1 MSKLKLIVRWSSRLL
16 IGVVALVVLLV
27 IVRAVLQERIRIA
40 QAIQSPPGIDSM
52 EAVDVGGIRQWIHI
66 RGRDR
71 RNPVL
76 LYLHGGPGT
85 PMMPFGYAFQT
96 YLEGA
101 FTVVEWDQRGAGKT
115 YFANDPAVVTPTIS
129 YERMQADAL
138 EMVNLLRKRFDQP
151 KIFVI
156 GHSWGSM
163 LGLPLVH
170 AHPELF
176 YAYVG
181 TGQVINA
188 RENERTGYEHA
199 LAEARRRGDQEAIKA
214 LVAIAPYP
222 DPVTGIVGDKM
233 NVIRHWEFRY
243 GFALYGKT
251 DLYREMLKT
260 AIISP
265 DYSLHDF
272 YYFVAEPSH
281 DVLDRWIDG
290 FDADE
295 TWARFPGAHHFH
307 IRTQRLAGPR
317 CSSGAISDYDLRS
330 RQGVL
335 LGGKGLAFPDVRTAQ
350 RFRPNHD
357 RSRSALCPRSCAGR
371 QPTVAVENC
380 AQAIVRQGVHG

>member
-1 MSKLKLIVRWSSRLL
+1 MSKLKLIVRWSLRLL
-16 IGVVALVVLLV
+16 IGVVALVILLV
-27 IVRAVLQERIRIA
+27 IVRAVLQERIRVA

-52 EAVDVGGIRQWIHI
+52 EAVDIGGIRQWIHI

-188 RENERTGYEHA
+188 HENERTGYEHA
-199 LAEARRRGDQEAIKA
+199 LAEARRRGDHEAIKA
-214 LVAIAPYP
+214 LEAIAPYP
-222 DPVTGIVGDKM
+222 DPVTGIVGPKM
-233 NVIRHWEFRY
+233 NIIRHWEFRY

-290 FDADE
+290 FDAGKLGQDFQVPVIFIFGRND
-295 TWARFPGAHHFH
+295 WQVPG
-307 IRTQRLAGPR
+307 ILAEQYLTT
-317 CSSGAISDYDLRS
+317 ISAPAKGFYWVEKASHSPMFEQPKDFGRIMIDHVRPFAPEVAPGVS
-330 RQGVL
+330 R
-335 LGGKGLAFPDVRTAQ
+335 P
-350 RFRPNHD
+350 
-357 RSRSALCPRSCAGR
+357 
-371 QPTVAVENC
+371 
-380 AQAIVRQGVHG
+380 